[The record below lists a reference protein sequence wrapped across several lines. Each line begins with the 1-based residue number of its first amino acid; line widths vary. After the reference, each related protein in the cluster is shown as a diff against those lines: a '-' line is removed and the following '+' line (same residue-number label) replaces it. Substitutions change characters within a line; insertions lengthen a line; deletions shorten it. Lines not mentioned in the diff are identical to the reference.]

1 MNEEKDKTA
10 KVALRS
16 GDGLLVADL
25 QKDFCSGGLLAVAG
39 GDQVVPVVNGYID
52 RFTRRQLPVFVT
64 RCWHPEKHSSFISQG
79 GPWPEHCVAGSSG
92 AEFVDDLHLPATVH
106 ILSKGTESGNDGYS
120 AFSSPDL
127 KILLE
132 RMHILRLFIGGLTT
146 DYCVFHSVCD
156 ALDLGYRVLLLTD
169 AVRAV
174 NAKAQDGEKAIRQ
187 MILKGAQPVT
197 LDRLQ

>member
-1 MNEEKDKTA
+1 MKEERDKTV
-10 KVALRS
+10 KVVLQG

-25 QKDFCSGGLLAVAG
+25 QKDFCPGGRLAVAG
-39 GDQVVPVVNGYID
+39 GDQVVPVVNGYIECFI
-52 RFTRRQLPVFVT
+52 RHQLPVFAT

-79 GPWPEHCVAGSSG
+79 GPWPEHCVAGSTG
-92 AEFVDDLHLPATVH
+92 AEFVDELHLPATAH

-120 AFSSPDL
+120 AFSSPEL

-132 RMHILRLFIGGLTT
+132 RMHVSRLFIGGLAT
-146 DYCVFHSVCD
+146 DYCVLHSVCD

-169 AVRAV
+169 AVRAI

-187 MILKGAQPVT
+187 MISKGAQPVT